1 MLTIFGSQ
9 PARAQEHEKS
19 TASRNRRIVWTTK
32 QDSAARSL
40 FSPVAGRL
48 DQFLESGTAQ
58 PVGCAT
64 VDTIQVGG
72 VNEGVDAKKKREN
85 SGGKEM
91 NLCAMRRNVH
101 ARC

>member
-1 MLTIFGSQ
+1 MFTIFGSQ

-48 DQFLESGTAQ
+48 DQFLDSGTAQ
-58 PVGCAT
+58 PVDCAT
-64 VDTIQVGG
+64 ADTIQVGG
-72 VNEGVDAKKKREN
+72 LNEGGDSKKQEKSR
-85 SGGKEM
+85 GGK
-91 NLCAMRRNVH
+91 
-101 ARC
+101 